1 MVKINIQR
9 DDANQRL
16 DRFLKKYFKKASLSQ
31 IYKMLRKDIKVNGK
45 RAKEATFLNEGD
57 ELSIYISDEEFEA
70 LRESKKNFRAK
81 RQFRIIYEDEDMIV
95 VSKPFG
101 LLTHGDSREKKNHLT
116 NQVIN
121 YLISSGAYDPK
132 SASTFIPS
140 PANRLDRNTTGLVVF
155 GKNADSLKRLNRMI
169 RERESIKK
177 YYLTIVAGELSKK
190 LYLEDFL
197 EKDSSK
203 NMVKLLKDSDK
214 KTTIAAKTIKEKTKQ
229 KESKIKEIKT
239 SITPVKSANG
249 FTLTEVE
256 LITGRP
262 HQIRVHLAGEGFP
275 IIGDTKYGDKKVNE
289 FVKKKYGLTTQL
301 LHAYKL
307 VIDGKEIVDELPREF
322 KRIKNDLIDN

>member
-1 MVKINIQR
+1 MVKMNIQR

-31 IYKMLRKDIKVNGK
+31 IYKMIRKDIKVNGK
-45 RAKEATFLNEGD
+45 RAKESTFLNEGD
-57 ELSIYISDEEFEA
+57 ELCIYIPDEQLAKLKED
-70 LRESKKNFRAK
+70 KKTFHVT
-81 RQFRIIYEDEDMIV
+81 RQFKIVYEDDDMIV

-101 LLTHGDSREKKNHLT
+101 LLTHGDSKEKKNHLT

-121 YLISSGAYDPK
+121 YLVSTGAYDPK

-155 GKNADSLKRLNRMI
+155 GKNADSLKRLNKMI
-169 RERESIKK
+169 RERECIEK
-177 YYLTIVAGELSKK
+177 YYLTIVSGKLTKS

-203 NMVKLLKDSDK
+203 NKVRLVKE
-214 KTTIAAKTIKEKTKQ
+214 AAKAKQ
-229 KESKIKEIKT
+229 IKT
-239 SITPVKSANG
+239 CAMPIKTANG
-249 FTLTEVE
+249 FTLTEVK

-275 IIGDTKYGDKKVNE
+275 IIGDVKYGDKKINE
-289 FVKKKYGLTTQL
+289 LVKKEYGLTTQL

-307 VIDGKEIVDELPREF
+307 VIDGREITDELPKEF
-322 KRIKNDLIDN
+322 KRIKRDLID